1 MRNWRPPRG
10 RAQGGPASRRVGGGD
25 GRAARDIAWALI
37 LVSLGACVATYVG
50 RPLAVGVLL
59 VAASGLFS
67 WRRWTDA
74 LRVEEQLAWQ
84 SLHDPLTGLPDRSLV
99 ADRFAL
105 SVARTRRSARWIAV
119 ICLDI
124 DRFGVLNETWGHDV
138 GDEVLRRVATRLR
151 AALRPTDTLARLGGD
166 RFVAVCDDVPSVAH
180 AEEITRRL
188 ADSFRDPFD
197 IDGTTLVVTASA
209 GVAVS
214 QDPDAEL
221 NDLLREADAA
231 LSRDGVE
238 NDGALAVR
246 IAHAGGTSQRAL
258 MERRLR
264 AALDRNEFVLRYQ
277 PVCAASDGSIEGVE
291 ALLRWEDPEVGLVP
305 PIEFVPLL
313 EDSGLIIPVGAW
325 VLDEACRQA
334 AEWDRTLG
342 RSLHIAV
349 NVSPR
354 QLTHM
359 DFATRLEAILDE
371 HTLDPS
377 RLWLEITEAAFMND
391 ASSAWTLLKR
401 VKEMGVK
408 LAADDFGTGYSS
420 LSYVRRFALDQL
432 KVDKSFVDG
441 MVESAEDL
449 AIVQSIIGI
458 AQALKLQVV
467 AEGVERPDQ
476 LRLLRDLGCDLVQG
490 YLLHRPM
497 TAADISTLLVPA
509 TATEVV
515 GA

>member
-1 MRNWRPPRG
+1 MRGWRRPGG
-10 RAQGGPASRRVGGGD
+10 RDVGGPGSS
-25 GRAARDIAWALI
+25 RAARDVALGAALLVPAATLTTLLAVP
-37 LVSLGACVATYVG
+37 LVSAG
-50 RPLAVGVLL
+50 LL
-59 VAASGLFS
+59 VVACGVFA
-67 WRRWTDA
+67 WRRWTDVLVA
-74 LRVEEQLAWQ
+74 EKQLAWQ
-84 SLHDPLTGLPDRSLV
+84 TLHDPLTGLPDRSLL
-99 ADRFAL
+99 ADRFAQ
-105 SVARTRRSARWIAV
+105 SVARTRRNARWLTV
-119 ICLDI
+119 ICLDL
-124 DRFGVLNETWGHDV
+124 DRFGILNETWGHDT
-138 GDEVLRRVATRLR
+138 GDEVLRRVAGRLR

-180 AEEITRRL
+180 AEEIARRL
-188 ADSFRDPFD
+188 ADSFREPFD
-197 IDGTTLVVTASA
+197 IEGTTLVVTASV

-214 QDPDAEL
+214 EDPDAQL

-231 LSRDGVE
+231 LSREGDE
-238 NDGALAVR
+238 NDGTLAVR
-246 IAHAGGTSQRAL
+246 VARAGGTSQRAI

-264 AALDRNEFVLRYQ
+264 AALDRGEFVLRYQ
-277 PVCAASDGSIEGVE
+277 PVCAASDASIQGVE
-291 ALLRWEDPEVGLVP
+291 ALLRWEDPETGLVP

-334 AEWDRTLG
+334 AEWDRLLG
-342 RSLHIAV
+342 RSLHVAV

-354 QLTHM
+354 QLTRM
-359 DFATRLEAILDE
+359 DFATRLETILAT
-371 HTLDPS
+371 HALDPS

-432 KVDKSFVDG
+432 KVDQSFVDG

-497 TAADISTLLVPA
+497 TAADISALLLPVA
-509 TATEVV
+509 ATEAV